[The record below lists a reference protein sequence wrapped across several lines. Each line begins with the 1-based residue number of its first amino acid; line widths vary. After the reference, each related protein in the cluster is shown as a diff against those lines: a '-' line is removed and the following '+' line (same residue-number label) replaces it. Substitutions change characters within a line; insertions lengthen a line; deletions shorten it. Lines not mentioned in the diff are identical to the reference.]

1 MEETVLLYN
10 LKDSIKG
17 ETILTILKQL
27 GIAIKHVE
35 AKEVLH
41 PIGYLLTIDGFQPA
55 KKEVEDEKIEEEML
69 VIHNFSD
76 QQIQVMLEVLKEA
89 GVPLIPLKAVVTPTN
104 VEWSFYTLYQEVKKE
119 YQMMSAM
126 KEGK

>member
-10 LKDSIKG
+10 LKDSSKG